1 MSSNRLVHVLLLLT
15 ALLPAQYRGE
25 APPVIRSPTP
35 DARFDPARYNAGQ
48 LQCLSIIPEQR
59 GSVLDD
65 YLAFAHSVNGA
76 PPRCGAAR
84 RDRATNAIQALTDFD
99 AITRPGD
106 DWVQVLDTT
115 VGVVGNAGVYS
126 LLLRGSG
133 SGSWNQRR
141 VITGLPLGFRK
152 PALYLRQGALRLIG
166 CTPTTVWDYEI
177 NPFAIISNGT
187 SFTPTLGG
195 AGNDLECVVPI
206 VDPAPAG
213 GYWHGILLLENQASR
228 SGGQVVHHSPAL
240 AGFFAAESLRP
251 VMTTADSFSSITKNY
266 GGEFCGIRRASGVA
280 YTFETF
286 VSGNR
291 PVPTGGGVI
300 LGAALPKRQPTA
312 QEAIIA
318 VALSTLGSNPIPIP
332 GFGNPLGL
340 DTVLLLMAGAQS
352 VPNSVETAHFP
363 LVFPQLPIG
372 TRLAVQY
379 ALLWREAANYLSNNS
394 HVYW

>member
-1 MSSNRLVHVLLLLT
+1 MSCSRLVPVPLLLT
-15 ALLPAQYRGE
+15 ALLPAQYHGE

-48 LQCLSIIPEQR
+48 LLCLSIIPEQR

-76 PPRCGAAR
+76 PSRIGAAR
-84 RDRATNAIQALTDFD
+84 RDRATNGISALTDFD
-99 AITRPGD
+99 AITRTGD

-115 VGVVGNAGVYS
+115 VGVVGNNGVYS

-141 VITGLPLGFRK
+141 VITGLPVGFRK
-152 PALYLRQGALRLIG
+152 PALYLRQGALHLIG

-195 AGNDLECVVPI
+195 PGNDLECVVPI
-206 VDPAPAG
+206 VDPEPAG

-240 AGFFAAESLRP
+240 AGFFAAENLRP
-251 VMTTADSFSSITKNY
+251 VMNTADDSSSFTKY
-266 GGEFCGIRRASGVA
+266 QGGEFCGIRRASGVA
-280 YTFETF
+280 HTVETF
-286 VSGNR
+286 ISGDR
-291 PVPTGGGVI
+291 RVPAHGGVI
-300 LGAALPKRQPTA
+300 LGAALPKRQPNA
-312 QEAIIA
+312 QEAIVALVLSTQASGPIA
-318 VALSTLGSNPIPIP
+318 VP
-332 GFGNPLGL
+332 GFANALGL
-340 DTVLLLMAGAQS
+340 ELGLLILLGAQS
-352 VPNSVETAHFP
+352 IPNSVETAQFSF
-363 LVFPQLPIG
+363 VFPQLPPG
-372 TRLAVQY
+372 SRFAVQF
-379 ALLWREAANYLSNNS
+379 ALLWLLAPNYFSNNS
-394 HVYW
+394 QVLV